1 MLDLQIFSNKILD
14 VRRALQTDR
23 SVLAAITGIDAAGK
37 GYFTAE
43 LVKALQ
49 AIGVRAAAVNIDGW
63 LNLPKNR
70 FDPSNPAE
78 HFYLHAIRF
87 DDMFTQLVL
96 PLRDRRS
103 IRCEVDYAEEAAV
116 AYRRHIYQYECV
128 DVILLEGIFL
138 LKQAF
143 QSYYDLSCWIDCSF
157 DTALERAIAR
167 GQEGLSPE
175 ETARA
180 YRRIYFPAQEIH
192 FRRDNPRA
200 AATVI
205 FNNDISRGGGA

>member
-1 MLDLQIFSNKILD
+1 MLDLEIFSNKILD

-87 DDMFTQLVL
+87 DDMFTNSFSRCATDV
-96 PLRDRRS
+96 PYAARS
-103 IRCEVDYAEEAAV
+103 ITPRKPPW
-116 AYRRHIYQYECV
+116 RI
-128 DVILLEGIFL
+128 G
-138 LKQAF
+138 
-143 QSYYDLSCWIDCSF
+143 
-157 DTALERAIAR
+157 DTSTSMNAL
-167 GQEGLSPE
+167 
-175 ETARA
+175 T
-180 YRRIYFPAQEIH
+180 
-192 FRRDNPRA
+192 
-200 AATVI
+200 
-205 FNNDISRGGGA
+205 